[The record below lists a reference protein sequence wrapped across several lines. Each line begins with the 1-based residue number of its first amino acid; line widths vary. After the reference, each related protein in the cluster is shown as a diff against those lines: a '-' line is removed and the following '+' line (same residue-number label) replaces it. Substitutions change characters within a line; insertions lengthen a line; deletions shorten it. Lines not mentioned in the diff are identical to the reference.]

1 MPMQA
6 LPDGFVIVAKRDC
19 PTCEL
24 VVPVMREIADKAGR
38 LTVLTQDDP
47 HFPPNLPNVVDDTDL
62 ERSWHLHIESVP
74 TLLRIEGGRE
84 TARAFGWHRGEWEA
98 LTGIAG
104 LGNALPAERPG
115 CGSRTLD
122 PGLID
127 ELAIRFGNVTFKSRQ
142 VEIGGYED
150 EIEACFDREWSDGLP
165 VVPPTPVRVHRM
177 LQATK
182 RDPMDVLGAMPPDYQ
197 PCTVEKVAI
206 NAVMAGCKPE
216 YFPVVLAAVE
226 AALDDRF
233 CLHGVIATTMF
244 IGPIVIVNGP
254 IRRMLGMNSGV
265 NVLGQGNRANN
276 TIGRALQL
284 AIRNIGGGKPGMID
298 RATLGSPSKVGFCFA
313 EDEEGSCWESLAEER
328 GVPKGGSAVTLF
340 AGFGVTGM
348 VDQNSRT
355 PESLAR
361 SFAATLRGIHHVKGF
376 PGPDAFVVIS
386 PEHQRTFREAG
397 WSKARLKQEL
407 HALTTVP
414 AEQVMA
420 GADGM
425 AAGVPQ
431 KLAGKT
437 VRKFRPEG
445 LNIVHAGGTAGMFSG
460 ILPGWS
466 AGADINSSPVTKEIA
481 PWQ

>member
-1 MPMQA
+1 MQA

-24 VVPVMREIADKAGR
+24 VVPVMREIADRAGR

-47 HFPPNLPNVVDDTDL
+47 HFPPGIAGVLDDTEL
-62 ERSWHLHIESVP
+62 ETSWRLHIESVP
-74 TLLRIEGGRE
+74 TLLRIENGRE
-84 TARAFGWHRGEWEA
+84 TARAFGWHRGEWEQ
-98 LTGIAG
+98 LTGLAG
-104 LGNALPAERPG
+104 LGTALPDERPG

-127 ELAIRFGNVTFKSRQ
+127 ELAIRYGNVTFRSRE

-150 EIEACFDREWSDGLP
+150 EIEACFEREWSDGLP
-165 VVPPTPVRVHRM
+165 VVPPTTVRVHRM
-177 LQATK
+177 LQATS
-182 RDPMDVLGAMPPDYQ
+182 RDPADVLGAMPPDYQ

-233 CLHGVIATTMF
+233 CLHGVIATTMY

-254 IRRMLGMNSGV
+254 VRRQIGMNAGV
-265 NVLGQGNRANN
+265 NVFGQGNRANS

-284 AIRNIGGGKPGMID
+284 AIRNIGGGKPGGID
-298 RATLGSPSKVGFCFA
+298 RATLGSPSKLGFCFP
-313 EDEEGSCWESLAEER
+313 EDEEGSCWEPLSVER
-328 GVPKGGSAVTLF
+328 GIAAGRSAVTVF
-340 AGFGVTGM
+340 AGFGPTSM

-361 SFAATLRGIHHVKGF
+361 SFAATLRTIHHVKGF
-376 PGPDAFVVIS
+376 PGPDAFIVIS
-386 PEHQRTFREAG
+386 PEHQRTFRQGG

-407 HALTTVP
+407 HQLTTVP
-414 AEQVMA
+414 AAQVMR
-420 GADGM
+420 GVDGI
-425 AAGVPQ
+425 AAGVPE

-445 LNIVHAGGTAGMFSG
+445 LEIVHAGGTAGMFSA

-466 AGADINSSPVTKEIA
+466 AAADINSVAVTKEVA